1 MFVFIV
7 LLLSTASSSSFSLK
21 GTDGSSMPPPWTRQ
35 LYLDAEYLTGSDVL
49 IMCTLLHRDEAVQ
62 AQTGGVECDDIFD
75 IQDET
80 DVSTF
85 QKANNLDTTGV
96 FEETTANLLLQ
107 LHSADGYKDNGFT
120 AASMG
125 YLYKIHVPVHENRSI
140 ETIGTLFDA
149 YNNVLLNFPVRN
161 HGHREDC
168 SNDACTWPDFGD
180 GDYGLNQFTTNG
192 NSVTGLIEVDLN
204 SGEEPTDLYGP
215 WPVNRYVRGL
225 EGNAQLLLPNIRDGI
240 LLHTGNWTTD
250 DHGTWDPRTMNM
262 PNSAGCHHSHPIY
275 VETIYKILTVELG
288 VVVNDNPFSGKNYPY
303 KPQGIAVVELI
314 D

>member
-1 MFVFIV
+1 MIYLIFKMRQVSNEYLFSP
-7 LLLSTASSSSFSLK
+7 LFYFPFHLMCLPFSL
-21 GTDGSSMPPPWTRQ
+21 
-35 LYLDAEYLTGSDVL
+35 DVPIYNNNIL
-49 IMCTLLHRDEAVQ
+49 ITLLYTATTNETKY
-62 AQTGGVECDDIFD
+62 TGI
-75 IQDET
+75 

-168 SNDACTWPDFGD
+168 SNDACIWPDFGD

-275 VETIYKILTVELG
+275 VETIYKILTVELC